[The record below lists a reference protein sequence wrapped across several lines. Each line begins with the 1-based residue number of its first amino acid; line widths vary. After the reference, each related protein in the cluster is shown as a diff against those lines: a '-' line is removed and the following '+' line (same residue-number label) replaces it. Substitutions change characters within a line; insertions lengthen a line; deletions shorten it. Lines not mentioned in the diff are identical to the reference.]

1 MYEAR
6 SMGGDPGGRNL
17 RDADYVGA
25 LMNKWAPYVDLLP
38 EQRNEADLRR
48 PTTAMLL
55 ENSYQDMMRM
65 GRQRNSM
72 HLSEAEATATSAI
85 ADYTQ
90 TIFPVLMRVFPNLI
104 AHDLV
109 SIQPMSGPVGAVF
122 YFEYKHGTA
131 KGRVNVDDNLIE
143 TFDEHYS
150 SEFVDNELL
159 VVGNGTDYGGGGAA
173 LAATLAFTPVLPL
186 NSSVSDPNVRV
197 VIREIDA
204 ATGATV
210 QEAVDDGA
218 GGFTGDTS
226 AGAIDYATGAITGF
240 LFTNPAANGND
251 VAAFYFYNSEGNT
264 QVPKVTLD
272 ISLNEIRAKSRKLN
286 VVWSA
291 EAADD
296 LRALHGIEGEAQ
308 LLAGVSNEIGLEID
322 REILRDIE
330 NNTSVNDTFDRA
342 AAPSGIDELNYL
354 RTLLTKITTV
364 GAQIH
369 KNSKRAP
376 ANWIVTSPEVAALFV
391 QFQGHGDFIPAAPT
405 EERPSSYGNLTS
417 DFGIFKYGN
426 LMNRYAVYQ
435 DPFIDA
441 DKPAG
446 TGTILIGL
454 KGRSYL
460 DAGYVYSPYI
470 PLQMT
475 PTFLDPDDQ
484 QYKKGFRTRY
494 AKRLLRS
501 NFYGKITVSNL

>member
-1 MYEAR
+1 MTGHMFEAR
-6 SMGGDPGGRNL
+6 SMGGNEPGARNL
-17 RDADYVGA
+17 RDADYVGS
-25 LMNKWAPYVDLLP
+25 LMQKWAPYLDLLP
-38 EQRNEADLRR
+38 ESRNQMDTRR
-48 PTTAMLL
+48 ATTAMLL
-55 ENSYQDMMRM
+55 ENSYQDMTRM
-65 GRQRNSM
+65 GRQRNAQ

-109 SIQPMSGPVGAVF
+109 SIQPMAGPVGAVF
-122 YFEYKHGTA
+122 YFEYKHGTT
-131 KGRVNVDDNLIE
+131 KGRVNQGENMIE
-143 TFDEHYS
+143 NFDPHYS
-150 SEFVDNELL
+150 SELS
-159 VVGNGTDYGGGGAA
+159 AS
-173 LAATLAFTPVLPL
+173 LAFTPVKPL
-186 NSSVSDPNVRV
+186 NTSVSDPNVRV
-197 VIREIDA
+197 VVREIDA

-210 QEAVDDGA
+210 QEAVDNGA
-218 GGFTGDTS
+218 GGFTGDVL
-226 AGAIDYATGAITGF
+226 AGAINYATGAITAF
-240 LFTNPAANGND
+240 LFTAAPASGND
-251 VAAFYFYNSEGNT
+251 VAVFYTYNSEGSA

-272 ISLNEIRAKSRKLN
+272 ISLSEIRAKSRKLN

-322 REILRDIE
+322 REILRDLE
-330 NNTSVNDTFDRA
+330 SNTSVSDTFDRA
-342 AAPSGIDELNYL
+342 AVPSGINELDYL

-376 ANWIVTSPEVAALFV
+376 ANWIVTSPEIAALFV
-391 QFQGHGDFIPAAPT
+391 QFQSHGDFIPAAPT

-417 DFGIFKYGN
+417 DFGIFKFGA

-435 DPFIDA
+435 DPYIDA
-441 DKPAG
+441 DKPVG

-460 DAGYVYSPYI
+460 DAGYVYAPYI
-470 PLQMT
+470 PLQQT

-494 AKRLLRS
+494 AKKLLRS

>member
-1 MYEAR
+1 
-6 SMGGDPGGRNL
+6 MGKSRN
-17 RDADYVGA
+17 A
-25 LMNKWAPYVDLLP
+25 
-38 EQRNEADLRR
+38 
-48 PTTAMLL
+48 
-55 ENSYQDMMRM
+55 
-65 GRQRNSM
+65 M

-109 SIQPMSGPVGAVF
+109 SIQPMAGPVGAVF
-122 YFEYKHGTA
+122 YFEYKHGTT
-131 KGRVNVDDNLIE
+131 KGRTNADSNMVEN
-143 TFDEHYS
+143 FDANYS

-159 VVGNGTDYGGGGAA
+159 VVGNATDYGGAGAA
-173 LAATLAFTPVLPL
+173 LSATLGFTPVKPL

-197 VIREIDA
+197 VVREIDA
-204 ATGATV
+204 STGATV
-210 QEAVDDGA
+210 QEGVDDGA
-218 GGFTGDTS
+218 GGFTGDVT
-226 AGAIDYATGAITGF
+226 GGTINYATGAIAAF
-240 LFTNPAANGND
+240 KFTTAPANGND
-251 VAAFYFYNSEGNT
+251 IAAFYFYNSEGNT

-272 ISLNEIRAKSRKLN
+272 IALNEIRAKSRKLN

-296 LRALHGIEGEAQ
+296 LRALQGIEGEAQ

-330 NNTSVNDTFDRA
+330 GSTSVSDTFDRSA
-342 AAPSGIDELNYL
+342 VPSGIDELSYL

-364 GAQIH
+364 GAKIH

-376 ANWIVTSPEVAALFV
+376 ANWIVTSPEVAALFA
-391 QFQGHGDFIPAAPT
+391 QFQGHGDFIPMAPT

-417 DFGIFKYGN
+417 DFGIFKFGN

-435 DPFIDA
+435 DPYIDS

-446 TGTILIGL
+446 TSTILMGL

-460 DAGYVYSPYI
+460 DAGYVYAPYI

-494 AKRLLRS
+494 AKKLLRP
-501 NFYGKITVSNL
+501 NFYGKITVNNL